1 MAKKSKNIA
10 SLDPTMTMVH
20 ARYIYEGALQLN
32 NNIKSLITL
41 PSTDLSPYQLMGA
54 VYGQS
59 ILSCFAIEVALK
71 SWSISEGH
79 TPKRTHDLLELFS
92 EISPNDQAYINTI
105 YQQITASR
113 TDWDGS
119 KTRHISETI
128 EQHRRNFEK
137 SRYVPSEPGDI
148 PNTQKEALWAAEAI
162 LKAHKNRWPPDK
174 F

>member
-1 MAKKSKNIA
+1 MAKKSKNTA

-71 SWSISEGH
+71 S
-79 TPKRTHDLLELFS
+79 
-92 EISPNDQAYINTI
+92 
-105 YQQITASR
+105 
-113 TDWDGS
+113 
-119 KTRHISETI
+119 
-128 EQHRRNFEK
+128 
-137 SRYVPSEPGDI
+137 
-148 PNTQKEALWAAEAI
+148 
-162 LKAHKNRWPPDK
+162 
-174 F
+174 